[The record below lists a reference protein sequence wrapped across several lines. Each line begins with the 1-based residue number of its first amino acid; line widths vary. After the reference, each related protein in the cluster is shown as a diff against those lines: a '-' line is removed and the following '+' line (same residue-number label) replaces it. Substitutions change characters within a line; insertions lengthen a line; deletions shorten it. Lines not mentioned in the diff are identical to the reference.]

1 MFHECV
7 NTTLSYPASM
17 KSWKHECVNSGES
30 GWPIGSEPHLDT
42 DDPQPYSSATIDGF
56 FSSTSSFSRHKSTT
70 VSQNR
75 TKYWLAYALTSVV
88 PFIMR
93 PSRCGG
99 PRDQE
104 SGRGLP
110 GPDIFTW
117 PPEKNDATICRSHV
131 PWSARISWG
140 APLQMLC
147 VSRPAEAIAT
157 RLSGKLRSQSSWRW
171 GKAGRPLRR
180 ELWKIIRSSPR
191 FL

>member
-117 PPEKNDATICRSHV
+117 PPEKKRCNYLQEPCSLVCAYLMGGAASDVMRV
-131 PWSARISWG
+131 PPG
-140 APLQMLC
+140 
-147 VSRPAEAIAT
+147 
-157 RLSGKLRSQSSWRW
+157 
-171 GKAGRPLRR
+171 
-180 ELWKIIRSSPR
+180 
-191 FL
+191 